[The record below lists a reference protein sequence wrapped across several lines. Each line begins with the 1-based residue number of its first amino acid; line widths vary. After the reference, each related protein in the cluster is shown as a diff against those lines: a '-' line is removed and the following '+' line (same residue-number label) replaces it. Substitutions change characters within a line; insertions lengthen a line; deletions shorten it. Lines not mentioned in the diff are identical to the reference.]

1 MKKIILLTIILICL
15 FMGAFAE
22 TPIVSQFN
30 YDPSPAVPGDIITI
44 LIQIEN
50 TDGSTKDDVTISIEN
65 KYPFTGQEETTKN
78 LGSIEKYGKTL
89 TTFKVY
95 IDPSAQNTTYSLPIT
110 INTKQET
117 IGKTVNRDIII
128 SGKEPIVKVISISES
143 RLIPGQEKDIVFGLQ
158 NMGTSTAYDVIVE
171 LQEDRTVTATGA
183 IVEREITPLGTAIAY
198 VDKLNPKEMINSTI
212 KISVNREADLKNY
225 TLPIKVS
232 YRNSSGTR
240 TTETS
245 YIGFKIAGTV
255 EMDLALKETVDLIAG
270 QEQTITFELFN
281 KGAGKAEFTIAN
293 IQTDIGEIDKPKQ
306 FIGSLQP
313 NDVDSFKTLI
323 KIDPNTQTTIGIIKV
338 TLEYQDTDATMKTTI
353 IEIPAQVY
361 SAQDGATRQGINPL
375 GGIINLIILI
385 IIVFGGFKIYK
396 KFKNKK

>member
-1 MKKIILLTIILICL
+1 MKKMIILTIILICL

-22 TPIVSQFN
+22 TPVVSQFN
-30 YDPSPAVPGDIITI
+30 YDPSPAVPGDIITV
-44 LIQIEN
+44 LIQVEN
-50 TDGSTKDDVTISIEN
+50 TDSSTKDNVTVTIEN
-65 KYPFTGQEETTKN
+65 QYPFTVQEETTKD

-95 IDPSAQNTTYSLPIT
+95 IDPSAKNTTYSLPIT
-110 INTKQET
+110 IVTKQET
-117 IGKTVNRDIII
+117 VGKTVNRDIIV

-143 RLIPGQEKDIVFGLQ
+143 RLIPGQEKEIVFGLQ

-171 LQEDRTVTATGA
+171 LQEDRTVTATGT
-183 IVEREITPLGTAIAY
+183 IVEREITPLGTALAY
-198 VDKLNPKEMINSTI
+198 VDKLDPKEMINSTI

-225 TLPIKVS
+225 TLPVKVS

-240 TTETS
+240 TEETS
-245 YIGFKIAGTV
+245 YIGFKIAGEV

-270 QEQTITFELFN
+270 QEQTLTFELFN

-293 IQTDIGEIDKPKQ
+293 IQTNIGEIDKPKQ

-323 KIDPNTQTTIGIIKV
+323 KINSNAQTATGIINI
-338 TLEYQDTDATMKTTI
+338 TLEYQDTDATMKTTTV
-353 IEIPAQVY
+353 EIPVQVY
-361 SAQDGATRQGINPL
+361 SAQDGAARQEINPV
-375 GGIINLIILI
+375 GGIINLVILI
-385 IIVFGGFKIYK
+385 IIVFGGWKVYK

>member
-1 MKKIILLTIILICL
+1 MKKILILTIILICL
-15 FMGAFAE
+15 FAGAMAE
-22 TPIVSQFN
+22 TPAVSQFN

-44 LIQIEN
+44 LMQIEN
-50 TDGSTKDDVTISIEN
+50 TDSSTKDDVIVSIEDQ
-65 KYPFTGQEETTKN
+65 YPFTVQEETTKN

-95 IDPSAQNTTYSLPIT
+95 IDPSAKNTTYSLPIK
-110 INTKQET
+110 INTKQES
-117 IGKTVNRDIII
+117 IGKTVNRDIIV

-143 RLIPGQEKDIVFGLQ
+143 RLIPGQEKNIVFGLQ

-198 VDKLNPKEMINSTI
+198 VDKLDPKEMINSTI

-225 TLPIKVS
+225 TLPVKVS

-245 YIGFKIAGTV
+245 YIGFKIAGEV

-281 KGAGKAEFTIAN
+281 KGAGKAEFTIAT

-323 KIDPNTQTTIGIIKV
+323 KINPNLQTTTGTINV
-338 TLEYQDTDATMKTTI
+338 SLEYQDTDATMKTTT
-353 IEIPAQVY
+353 IEIPVQIY
-361 SAQDGATRQGINPL
+361 SAQDGAARQGINPL
-375 GGIINLIILI
+375 GGIINLIILA